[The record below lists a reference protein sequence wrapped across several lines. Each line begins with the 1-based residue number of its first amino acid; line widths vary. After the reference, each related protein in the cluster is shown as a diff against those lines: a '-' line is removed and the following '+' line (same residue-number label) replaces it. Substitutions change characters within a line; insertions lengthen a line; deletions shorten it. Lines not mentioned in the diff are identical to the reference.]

1 MYGAANRGL
10 IPLGMHHFINSFI
23 WFQAGE
29 CRDAAGTVFHD
40 DLTCFFNAEPRDPDV
55 GIFMA
60 GFFPIMMFA
69 LPAAALAMVHE
80 ARPAERKAVAGIL
93 LSAALTSLVTGVT
106 EPLEFAVLFVAPLLF
121 VTHIVLTGLSLAITA
136 AFGVRDGFGFSAGLD

>member
-1 MYGAANRGL
+1 VYGAANRGL

-29 CRDAAGTVFHD
+29 CRDAAGTVFHG

-106 EPLEFAVLFVAPLLF
+106 EPLEFAVPVR
-121 VTHIVLTGLSLAITA
+121 GA
-136 AFGVRDGFGFSAGLD
+136 AAVRDPHRAHRAVAGDHRGVWGPRRLRLLRRP